1 MKNSEGYNDPTAGE
15 AIANIEKKKRNEEM
29 YVKNAISSLMNI
41 FRISASLVGF
51 EIVGRITFRDKI
63 TGKEYR

>member
-1 MKNSEGYNDPTAGE
+1 MKNSEGYNDTTAGE

-29 YVKNAISSLMNI
+29 YVKNAISSLMNV